1 MAVFSYRAAKRD
13 GAVTEGLI
21 EAADEEAAVVRLKS
35 AGAIPLKVHVEN
47 KGLRERMSLGSSK
60 VDLPSFTA
68 ELYVLMN
75 AGLPLDRGL
84 HILAEAFENKGTHD
98 VVLSLLK
105 AVREGKTFSDAL
117 RMHPRIFPEFYINMI
132 KAGESGGALDVV
144 LDKLNEF
151 LESSRQLKEH
161 VFSALIYPAILVA
174 TCMISIIVLF
184 VFVVPKLSTLLSD
197 MGGSLPASTRM
208 LFSLSSGLRSYW
220 WVAPV
225 AIGAG
230 IVWFQSYIK
239 SEKGRC
245 KWDALKLRLMGDIVT
260 KLETARFCRTLGT
273 LLKGGVPLLQAL
285 GNAKDVIGNRAMAS
299 ALQSISGAAKEGRGI
314 TDTLADARIFPP
326 FALSMIRVG
335 EETGRLEDML
345 LKVASAYERSL
356 AQSIKRFVS
365 LFEPVIILSLG
376 LIIGFIVVSIL
387 AAIFSITDLPF

>member
-1 MAVFSYRAAKRD
+1 VAVFSYRAAKRD

>member
-1 MAVFSYRAAKRD
+1 VTVFSYRAARRD
-13 GAVTEGLI
+13 GVVTEGVI

-35 AGAIPLKVHVEN
+35 AGAIPLKVHVES
-47 KGLRERMSLGSSK
+47 KGIREKISLGSSRA
-60 VDLPSFTA
+60 DLPSFTA

-151 LESSRQLKEH
+151 LESSRQLKEQI
-161 VFSALIYPAILVA
+161 FSALIYPAILAA

-184 VFVVPKLSTLLSD
+184 VFVVPRLSVLLSD

-208 LFSLSSGLRSYW
+208 LFSLSAGMRSYW

-245 KWDALKLRLMGDIVT
+245 QWDALKLRLMGDVVT

-273 LLKGGVPLLQAL
+273 LLRGGVPLLQAL

-365 LFEPVIILSLG
+365 LFEPVMILILG

>member
-1 MAVFSYRAAKRD
+1 VTVFSYRAARRD
-13 GAVTEGLI
+13 GVVTEGVI

-35 AGAIPLKVHVEN
+35 AGAIPLKVHVES
-47 KGLRERMSLGSSK
+47 KGIREKISLGSSRA
-60 VDLPSFTA
+60 DLPSFTA

-151 LESSRQLKEH
+151 LESSRQLKEQI
-161 VFSALIYPAILVA
+161 FSALIYPAILLA
-174 TCMISIIVLF
+174 TCVIYIIVLF
-184 VFVVPKLSTLLSD
+184 VFVVQRLSVLLSD

-208 LFSLSSGLRSYW
+208 LFSLSAGMRSYW

-245 KWDALKLRLMGDIVT
+245 KWDALKLRLMGEIVT

-365 LFEPVIILSLG
+365 LFEPVMILILG

>member
-1 MAVFSYRAAKRD
+1 
-13 GAVTEGLI
+13 
-21 EAADEEAAVVRLKS
+21 
-35 AGAIPLKVHVEN
+35 
-47 KGLRERMSLGSSK
+47 
-60 VDLPSFTA
+60 
-68 ELYVLMN
+68 MN

-84 HILAEAFENKGTHD
+84 HILAEAFENKSTHD

-117 RMHPRIFPEFYINMI
+117 RMHPRTFPEFYINMI

-151 LESSRQLKEH
+151 LESSRQLKEQIL
-161 VFSALIYPAILVA
+161 SALIYPAILAA
-174 TCMISIIVLF
+174 TCVISIIVLF
-184 VFVVPKLSTLLSD
+184 VFVVPRLSVLLSD

-208 LFSLSSGLRSYW
+208 LFSLSSGMRSYW

-260 KLETARFCRTLGT
+260 KLETARFCRTLDT

-285 GNAKDVIGNRAMAS
+285 GNAKEVIGNRAMAS

-314 TDTLADARIFPP
+314 TDTLADATIFPP

-356 AQSIKRFVS
+356 AQSIKRFAS
-365 LFEPVIILSLG
+365 LFEPVMILSLG